1 MWEVLQTGGFGI
13 RDGRYSSMEDGR
25 TNGRTAGICIHSFF
39 FCSFWLEGERGIITT
54 FSTHSTL
61 AGSGHQPDSDLFSF
75 TLYVSV
81 SLLCRFSSCV
91 LIKIPIFL
99 LVVRCVGEEI
109 KLARVGVYIGV
120 LDLPWIGP

>member
-1 MWEVLQTGGFGI
+1 M
-13 RDGRYSSMEDGR
+13 DGR
-25 TNGRTAGICIHSFF
+25 TDGRRAFASIPFF
-39 FCSFWLEGERGIITT
+39 FVLFGSRARG
-54 FSTHSTL
+54 
-61 AGSGHQPDSDLFSF
+61 GSLPPSQPIRLWPGRAINPDSDLFSF
-75 TLYVSV
+75 TLCVSV